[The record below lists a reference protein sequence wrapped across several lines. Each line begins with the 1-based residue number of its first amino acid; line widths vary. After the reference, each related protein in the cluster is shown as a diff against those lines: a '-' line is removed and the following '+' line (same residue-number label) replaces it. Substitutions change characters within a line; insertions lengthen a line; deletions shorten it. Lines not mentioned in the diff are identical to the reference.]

1 MSSAMGSLL
10 HHFVRD
16 VKTDANAFPAGMDM
30 DRIQN
35 ERTLAYGVL
44 AMLVAI
50 WFILAAVV
58 TFLGGRDEDTTGAP
72 GVALKDMSSSEATTQ
87 SSSQTLMMRANGVET
102 RDMERGKGRA

>member
-1 MSSAMGSLL
+1 MVYS
-10 HHFVRD
+10 VRS
-16 VKTDANAFPAGMDM
+16 VFPEHQG
-30 DRIQN
+30 N
-35 ERTLAYGVL
+35 EVLTLCS
-44 AMLVAI
+44 
-50 WFILAAVV
+50 AAVV